1 MKEILRP
8 LGDKIVVRR
17 EEPDRASP
25 GGILLPDAAKE
36 KPSRGVVVAVGPG
49 KREEGIAGTPP
60 LCFNYPAGDDDAKA
74 VADRNAKVYADNEG
88 TSAIV
93 MPRDPKGN
101 WNSVEYIG
109 QSLSVSVG
117 DVVLFSAYAGN
128 SVEIDGQ
135 ELLIM
140 REDDVLCVVE
150 KSK

>member
-1 MKEILRP
+1 MKETLRP

-17 EEPDRASP
+17 EEPDHASP
-25 GGILLPDAAKE
+25 GGILLPDNAKE
-36 KPSRGVVVAVGPG
+36 KPTRGVVVAIGDGV
-49 KREEGIAGTPP
+49 KQDV
-60 LCFNYPAGDDDAKA
+60 LLFNYPAGNEAAERQQRVNADKIMGKLALMCPRSPNGDWSA
-74 VADRNAKVYADNEG
+74 VEQVQRPSDSIK
-88 TSAIV
+88 
-93 MPRDPKGN
+93 
-101 WNSVEYIG
+101 
-109 QSLSVSVG
+109 VG